1 MIRRLFF
8 VAVLAVMV
16 LVGEDLLTG
25 KWSMVMDTPGGERR
39 AAPVLA
45 LDGETVTGKWDKS
58 DVKGT
63 FKDGQLEL
71 DFPLESGE
79 AGYKANF
86 KVSAKLE
93 AGVLKG
99 TWKFSE
105 YSGKLEG
112 KRE

>member
-1 MIRRLFF
+1 MIRRIFL
-8 VAVLAVMV
+8 VAVLAVMA
-16 LVGEDLLTG
+16 LPGEDPLTG
-25 KWSMVMDTPGGERR
+25 KWSMVMETPGGERR
-39 AAPVLA
+39 AVPVFA
-45 LDGETVTGKWDKS
+45 VEGETVTGKWDQS
-58 DVKGT
+58 EVKGT

-71 DFPLESGE
+71 EFPLESGE

-99 TWKFSE
+99 SWSFSS